1 MKKNMVVIHMS
12 GAYAEQI
19 FYKEKQEGWQICQ
32 IDCRDIE
39 GTNCYCDDAAKESLR
54 ERVRPYS
61 YEGIHFLD
69 SGNYHYLSLL
79 WLEKIKEPF
88 SLILFD
94 HHPDLQ
100 APSWGGITSCGG
112 WVREALLTNEN
123 LQRVYLVGVDAH
135 LIEDVRAEDEASDKA
150 GMQTFDTIG
159 NATTG
164 NIMSAKELWEKI
176 QIGMPDFLQERH
188 PIYVSFDKDVLRE
201 EDAVCDWDQ
210 GDMTLDEAVDNL
222 HEIREKAEKILGMDI
237 CGEDARWKQTQE
249 ASSCQI
255 NDQCNRRL
263 VEALDSAGI

>member
-1 MKKNMVVIHMS
+1 MKKHMIVMHMA
-12 GAYAEQI
+12 GAYDEQT
-19 FYKEKQEGWQICQ
+19 FYKEKKDTWKVDQVDCQ
-32 IDCRDIE
+32 DIE

-54 ERVRPYS
+54 ERIRTYS

-100 APSWGGITSCGG
+100 EPSWGGITSCGG

-123 LQRVYLVGVDAH
+123 LQRAYLVGVDAH
-135 LIEDVRAEDEASDKA
+135 LIEDVRAEEEACDEAGAQRSDA
-150 GMQTFDTIG
+150 TG

-164 NIMSAKELWEKI
+164 NAIFAKKLWEKI
-176 QIGMPDFLQERH
+176 QIGMPDFSQEKH

-210 GDMTLDEAVDNL
+210 GDMTLDEAVEKL
-222 HEIREKAEKILGMDI
+222 QEIRKKAGKILGMDV

-249 ASSCQI
+249 ASTYQI
-255 NDQCNRRL
+255 NDRCNRRL
-263 VEALDSAGI
+263 VETLE